1 MSSSVWYDEVDRGL
15 VALVKKV
22 LGKDITVA
30 FSPNRKETLQ
40 DPKQP
45 YKRPKYPYVRIVHIT
60 DKFDRKRYNKDTV
73 VVDVDKDTS
82 QATVGVSAKPY
93 ILTYQFEIVTDKLSD
108 LNRLTRLWNFSVLD
122 KHNLDVVD
130 SGGTPRTC
138 YMSRT
143 IATEII
149 DSDQKDDQV
158 FRNIQKYKIRVEI
171 DEDITYKVPMAT
183 KISFSTSA
191 K

>member
-22 LGKDITVA
+22 LGKDVTVA

-45 YKRPKYPYVRIVHIT
+45 YKRPKYPYVRIIHIT
-60 DKFDRKRYNKDTV
+60 DKFDRKRYDKDAV
-73 VVDVDKDTS
+73 LVSVDKENS
-82 QATVGVSAKPY
+82 QATMGVSAKPY
-93 ILTYQFEIVTDKLSD
+93 MLTYQFEIITDKLSD

-122 KHNLDVVD
+122 KHNLEVID
-130 SGGTPRTC
+130 SGGTHRTC

-143 IATEII
+143 IATELM
-149 DSDQKDDQV
+149 DSEQKDDQV
-158 FRNIQKYKIRVEI
+158 FRSIHKYKIRVEI
-171 DEDITYKVPMAT
+171 DEDITYKVPMVT
-183 KISFSTSA
+183 KIDLTT